1 MASLETGARLDQTR
15 LARAAEPRAEAEL
28 GRVLR
33 LRGQA
38 AALLPQ
44 DGAGGVLLLLGH
56 LVAGNILWED
66 FLSTYGQFNVTVMSK
81 KVKAMLHDYVL
92 TDRKGEFTL
101 SVESVCD

>member
-1 MASLETGARLDQTR
+1 MASLETGAGLDQTR

-28 GRVLR
+28 CRLLR

-66 FLSTYGQFNVTVMSK
+66 FLSMLILLMYSNVRKVM
-81 KVKAMLHDYVL
+81 LRDYVL
-92 TDRKGEFTL
+92 TNRKGEFTQPSNRL
-101 SVESVCD
+101 FDMSI